1 MLLLRLLLL
10 LLRLLLLLL
19 LLRLGLRLWSSR
31 FLRLSVRLRLCLVGE
46 RHGRE
51 THLLTGAG
59 LPGAETAVVPNERVS
74 GLRVGQL
81 NPRPGFRERAGSPD
95 QFARLVK
102 RF

>member
-1 MLLLRLLLL
+1 M
-10 LLRLLLLLL
+10 
-19 LLRLGLRLWSSR
+19 
-31 FLRLSVRLRLCLVGE
+31 
-46 RHGRE
+46 
-51 THLLTGAG
+51 
-59 LPGAETAVVPNERVS
+59 PGAETAVVPNERVS